1 MKTLFF
7 TPKFHPEP
15 NYYINDVVFDSSG
28 INKAVLTGKILSFK
42 NLKLTSYVNN
52 VKIYYIPYIK
62 RSNDRI
68 SRLILEYFSFFISS
82 LIIIP
87 IVLMLERPKKVFHY
101 GISPP
106 IYILPF
112 LFLKPFFRFKIIY
125 WVQDIWPES
134 IFSRISHS
142 DIFYS
147 FIQFLMSL
155 IYINSDKLIL
165 VSENFKENIRF
176 KKYEEKIVCLPQ
188 GYKEES
194 YISLDEQSS
203 KIANLI
209 KKESRRV
216 IIYAGNIS
224 NSMYLEEMAEA
235 IEENMSN
242 FVFYII
248 GDGSIKNKLIKKNYK
263 NVNFFSSIKRN
274 YITQIVK
281 LADFAYL
288 GRELDR
294 SNNTQILSKIIP
306 GKLPLYLYCQ
316 VPIIAV
322 TSEDLH
328 RYIYNNNL
336 GFVTTFS
343 GVKNLSKYISSVSFE
358 SKEKIQSIK
367 SSQRD
372 LFIKMFKHK
381 DILKK
386 LEDIINL

>member
-1 MKTLFF
+1 
-7 TPKFHPEP
+7 
-15 NYYINDVVFDSSG
+15 
-28 INKAVLTGKILSFK
+28 
-42 NLKLTSYVNN
+42 
-52 VKIYYIPYIK
+52 
-62 RSNDRI
+62 
-68 SRLILEYFSFFISS
+68 
-82 LIIIP
+82 
-87 IVLMLERPKKVFHY
+87 
-101 GISPP
+101 
-106 IYILPF
+106 
-112 LFLKPFFRFKIIY
+112 
-125 WVQDIWPES
+125 
-134 IFSRISHS
+134 
-142 DIFYS
+142 
-147 FIQFLMSL
+147 MSL

-165 VSENFKENIRF
+165 VSESLKENIRF
-176 KKYEEKIVCLPQ
+176 KKHEEKIVYIPQ

-216 IIYAGNIS
+216 IIYAGNIA
-224 NSMYLEEMAEA
+224 NSMYLEEMADA
-235 IEENMSN
+235 IEKNMSN
-242 FVFYII
+242 FVFYIV

-263 NVNFFSSIKRN
+263 NTNFFSSIDRK
-274 YITQIVK
+274 YITEIVK

-294 SNNTQILSKIIP
+294 SNNKQIISKIIP

-328 RYIYNNNL
+328 RYINNNNL

-343 GVKNLSKYISSVSFE
+343 GIKDLSRHISSVSLE
-358 SKEKIQSIK
+358 NKEKIKSIK

-372 LFIKMFKHK
+372 LFIKTFRHK